1 MSTGQSRWLHQLHG
15 HPTLTLYHPTATLHL
30 SGLKCQY
37 TYWTPL
43 NIIWTV
49 ICTTHIG
56 TGNNIISTAWSSE
69 LNLFSSPM
77 HLNLCTRLHQT
88 LTAYCAQCTVCRVIS
103 SSTTLDWTVL
113 SLWCGTTLY
122 SSLNEQTQCSGHSG

>member
-49 ICTTHIG
+49 ICTTHIW

-77 HLNLCTRLHQT
+77 YLNLCTRLHQT
-88 LTAYCAQCTVCRVIS
+88 LTAYCAQCRVCTVHSVHSAQCAES
-103 SSTTLDWTVL
+103 SPPPLHWT
-113 SLWCGTTLY
+113 GLY
-122 SSLNEQTQCSGHSG
+122 CLYGVEQHCTPV